1 MGTNIITSLKTA
13 VPSSSNMKKG
23 EKNISE
29 SKFDEVFSKRLQG
42 RENNY
47 PVKKQKSTYEKDG
60 KLNKKN
66 SIKEDT
72 DKIDSTDKDNNIEK
86 AAKDDSGAQN
96 LINLLLALNNISEK
110 TDNQLLSVN
119 NIAEK
124 VDSGEDILSVL
135 KAVNGEEKSG
145 LLKLL
150 EEMESNTKSNQI
162 LEGMTAVKGEDSID
176 NMILSK
182 LKVLLSG
189 ENEKDFKAELKG
201 LIEQLEDRLSF
212 TDDNK
217 NTDQAMTKIFMKD
230 TKLDS
235 DGSNNESSK
244 SAFREEK
251 VLQSLLGEKE
261 DGSNKAVSMAAYLNR
276 FKQDVSSSTEPTNVP
291 VVNRTTFNGD
301 IIKAVKYMEVNSLRE
316 LTVNINPRE
325 LGSITIR
332 ITMEAG
338 IMKANITAA
347 NKETLDLLNSNAVE
361 LRNSLNN
368 VDIKVQEVSINIYN
382 DDTTYFS
389 GNFEGNS
396 EGFNRNRQNHGG
408 ERRFNALE
416 VEEANKEQK
425 AAARDNNLSILA

>member
-1 MGTNIITSLKTA
+1 MGTNSINSLKTA

-47 PVKKQKSTYEKDG
+47 SVKKQKSTYEKDG

-86 AAKDDSGAQN
+86 TTKDETDLQN

-110 TDNQLLSVN
+110 TDNQLLS
-119 NIAEK
+119 EK
-124 VDSGEDILSVL
+124 VDSSEDILSVL
-135 KAVNGEEKSG
+135 KALNGEGKSG

-162 LEGMTAVKGEDSID
+162 LEEMTAVKGEDSID
-176 NMILSK
+176 NTILSK
-182 LKVLLSG
+182 LKALLSG

-201 LIEQLEDRLSF
+201 LIEQLEGRLSF

-217 NTDQAMTKIFMKD
+217 NTDLAMTKILTKD

-244 SAFREEK
+244 SALREEK

-261 DGSNKAVSMAAYLNR
+261 DGSNKAVSMAAYLSR
-276 FKQDVSSSTEPTNVP
+276 FKQDANTNVEP
-291 VVNRTTFNGD
+291 GSVPAVNRTTFNGD
-301 IIKAVKYMEVNSLRE
+301 IIKAVKYMDVNSLRE

-416 VEEANKEQK
+416 VEEANKEQT